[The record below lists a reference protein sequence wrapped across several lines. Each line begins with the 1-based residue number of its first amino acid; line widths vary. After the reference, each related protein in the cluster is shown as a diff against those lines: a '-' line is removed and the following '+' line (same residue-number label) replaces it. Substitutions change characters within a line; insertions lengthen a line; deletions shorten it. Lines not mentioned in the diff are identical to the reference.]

1 MSFPL
6 ETIVARAKR
15 KWFVYPGSQI
25 YGWLANAWDYGPYGA
40 QLKKNIADAR
50 WQFFVT
56 ERDDMIGMDTAILA
70 HPRTWDASGH
80 TENFGDFLIDDK
92 KTGQRFRPDK
102 IIEDDIEKTL
112 KEKVK
117 WIQKNETDIPESEQ
131 LDKAKSYFLQ
141 EINTFMQV
149 DNLIP
154 EARGNNDQ
162 EKSQNMYTYIVH
174 YQLPNPETKKNA
186 DRTDIRK
193 FNLMLYTYLGPI
205 HNEDNKT
212 WMRPETCQSLFTNF
226 KNICDTTRMRV
237 PFGMAQIGKA
247 FRNEITP
254 GQFLYRTR
262 EFEQMEIEYFL
273 PTESKNPDEAARKEE
288 NRAISKP
295 FFDAWKE
302 SSMKFWKEII
312 QIKDENLRFREHESD
327 ELSHYSQWTFDV
339 EYMYPWGWGELQW
352 LANRGDWD
360 LTRHQEFSQQDMQ
373 YKDPKTGA
381 RYIPWVIEPSFGLS
395 RTVMAV
401 MMDCYDEET
410 LEDGTARTVVRFPFA
425 LAPVKVAILPL
436 IEKDEKMVEVGQ
448 WIYKTLSKHFK
459 CDLDL
464 GWNIGK
470 RYRRQD
476 EIGTPYCITIDHQTL
491 EDQTVTIRDR
501 DTMKQDRIK
510 IEEIMTYIQK

>member
-6 ETIVARAKR
+6 ETIVAWAKR
-15 KWFVYPGSQI
+15 KWFVYPWSQI
-25 YGWLANAWDYGPYGA
+25 YGWLANAWDYGPYGS

-56 ERDDMIGMDTAILA
+56 EREDMIGMDTAILA
-70 HPRTWDASGH
+70 HPRTWDASWH
-80 TENFGDFLIDDK
+80 TENFWDFLIDDK

-102 IIEDDIEKTL
+102 IIESDIEKTIN
-112 KEKVK
+112 EKVK
-117 WIQKNETDIPESEQ
+117 WIEKNETNIPEWERI
-131 LDKAKSYFLQ
+131 LKAKEYILQ
-141 EINTFMQV
+141 ELHTFMSV
-149 DNLIP
+149 NSLVP
-154 EARGNNDQ
+154 EAWWENDQ
-162 EKSQNMYTYIVH
+162 EKSKNMYTYIIH
-174 YQLPNPETKKNA
+174 YQLPNPETRKNA
-186 DRTDIRK
+186 EWTDIRK

-205 HNEDNKT
+205 HDEANKT

-273 PTESKNPDEAARKEE
+273 PTEGKTVEE
-288 NRAISKP
+288 NMKISKP
-295 FFDAWKE
+295 IFDAWKE

-312 QIKDENLRFREHESD
+312 QLKDDNLRFREHESD
-327 ELSHYSQWTFDV
+327 ELSHYSKGTFDV
-339 EYMYPWGWGELQW
+339 EYNYPWGWGELQGI
-352 LANRGDWD
+352 ANRWDWD
-360 LTRHQEFSQQDMQ
+360 LSRHQEFSQIDMQ

-410 LEDGTARTVVRFPFA
+410 LENGDVRTVARFPFA
-425 LAPVKVAILPL
+425 LAPVKVAVLPL
-436 IEKDEKMVEVGQ
+436 IEKDENMVAKGRD
-448 WIYKTLSKHFK
+448 IFKTLSTHFK
-459 CDLDL
+459 CDFDL

-491 EDQTVTIRDR
+491 EDNTVTIRDR
-501 DTMKQDRIK
+501 DTMKQDRIA
-510 IEEIMTYIQK
+510 ISDIMNYIQK

>member
-6 ETIVARAKR
+6 ETIVAWAKR
-15 KWFVYPGSQI
+15 KWFVYPWSQI
-25 YGWLANAWDYGPYGA
+25 YGWLANAWDYGPYGS
-40 QLKKNIADAR
+40 QLKKNIADAW

-56 ERDDMIGMDTAILA
+56 EREDMIGMDTAILA
-70 HPRTWDASGH
+70 HPRTWDASWH

-102 IIEDDIEKTL
+102 LIEDQIAKHVKKSSEAVVLAEL
-112 KEKVK
+112 KSSIWVE
-117 WIQKNETDIPESEQ
+117 
-131 LDKAKSYFLQ
+131 
-141 EINTFMQV
+141 
-149 DNLIP
+149 NLIP
-154 EARGNNDQ
+154 EARWAEWMKKYFD
-162 EKSQNMYTYIVH
+162 H
-174 YQLPNPETKKNA
+174 YKIKNPDSWAEA
-186 DRTDIRK
+186 ERTDIRK

-205 HNEDNKT
+205 HDETNKT

-273 PTESKNPDEAARKEE
+273 PTEGKSVEE
-288 NRAISKP
+288 NIAISKP

-302 SSMKFWKEII
+302 SSMKFWQEVI
-312 QIKDENLRFREHESD
+312 QLKDDNLRFREHESD
-327 ELSHYSQWTFDV
+327 ELSHYSKGTFDV
-339 EYMYPWGWGELQW
+339 EYNYPWGWGELQGI
-352 LANRGDWD
+352 ANRGDWD
-360 LTRHQEFSQQDMQ
+360 LTRHQEYSQIDMQ
-373 YKDPKTGA
+373 YKDPKTWA

-410 LEDGTARTVVRFPFA
+410 LEDGSSRTVARFPFA

-436 IEKDEKMVEVGQ
+436 IEKDDNMVATGRS
-448 WIYKTLSKHFK
+448 IFKTLSQHFK
-459 CDLDL
+459 CDFDL

-491 EDQTVTIRDR
+491 EDNTVTIRDR
-501 DTMKQDRIK
+501 DSMKQDRGRIK
-510 IEEIMTYIQK
+510 IDEILQYIHAVKK

>member
-25 YGWLANAWDYGPYGA
+25 YGWLANAWDYGPYGS

-70 HPRTWDASGH
+70 HPRTWEASGH
-80 TENFGDFLIDDK
+80 TENFWDFLIDDK

-102 IIEDDIEKTL
+102 IIEDQIAKHVKKSSEAAVLAELKTSIWV
-112 KEKVK
+112 E
-117 WIQKNETDIPESEQ
+117 
-131 LDKAKSYFLQ
+131 
-141 EINTFMQV
+141 
-149 DNLIP
+149 NLIP
-154 EARGNNDQ
+154 EARWAEGMKKYFD
-162 EKSQNMYTYIVH
+162 H
-174 YQLPNPETKKNA
+174 YKIKNPDSGAEA

-302 SSMKFWKEII
+302 SSMKFWKEVI

-327 ELSHYSQWTFDV
+327 ELSHYSQGTFDV

-381 RYIPWVIEPSFGLS
+381 RYIPWVIEPSFWLS

-425 LAPVKVAILPL
+425 LAPVKVAVLPL
-436 IEKDEKMVEVGQ
+436 IEKDDNMVEAGR

-464 GWNIGK
+464 GGNIGK

-501 DTMKQDRIK
+501 DSMKQDRIK
-510 IEEIMTYIQK
+510 IEEIMAYIQK